1 LNARRRPSHVE
12 RRNAPVNQ
20 GFAFSNRHHDLMERD
35 ALAVLGWRYR
45 PRIIFCRGRG
55 VVVTDVD
62 GNDYYDMSSGMMA
75 LPLGHAHPE
84 IVETIRRQAGEF
96 MHESSWYSN
105 PWAIEFAE
113 LIGSTLPAGLKL
125 VNFAVTGSEAN
136 EVAIRMALSA
146 TRKFDIVSVIRG
158 LHGGSLAVEA
168 MTTVGGARRKGLGPL
183 TIPASRNAVLAPFC
197 YRCPVN
203 LTYPACDIACL
214 ETSEHLLEHLTS
226 KEIAAIIAEP
236 ILVPGGMIVPP
247 DGWLVRLKALA
258 ERWGALLI
266 LDEAQLA
273 PARTGKMWGF
283 QHDGAVPDIVTF
295 AKGLSGG
302 MAICGAVTTPEIAGR
317 AVGNL
322 GLPWSGTYPADPLPS
337 AVALK
342 NLQIVLR
349 DKLDE
354 RSDRLGTV
362 LRRKLDALKERHEC
376 VGDVRGRGLYQ
387 MLDIVKDK
395 RGRTPD
401 PAMAERIRY
410 NAVAERAVF
419 ICVKN
424 FIRFCP
430 PLVIGEAEL
439 DEAVG
444 RLDAAI
450 QRAER
455 GEPKDLD
462 FSSSSS
468 LAAEG
473 P

>member
-1 LNARRRPSHVE
+1 MSKQL
-12 RRNAPVNQ
+12 Q
-20 GFAFSNRHHDLMERD
+20 FSNWHRDLMERD
-35 ALAVLGWRYR
+35 ALSVLGWRYS
-45 PRIIFCRGRG
+45 PRIIFRRGRG
-55 VVVTDVD
+55 IVITDVD
-62 GNDYYDMSSGMMA
+62 GNDYFDMSSGMMA
-75 LPLGHAHPE
+75 LPLGHSHPE
-84 IVETIRRQAGEF
+84 VVETIREQAGEF

-113 LIGSTLPAGLKL
+113 LIGSTLPPGLKL

-136 EVAIRMALSA
+136 EIAMRMALSV
-146 TRKFDIVSVIRG
+146 THKFDIVSVIRG

-168 MTTVGGARRKGLGPL
+168 MTTVGGQRRKGLGPL

-203 LTYPACDIACL
+203 LTYPSCNVACL
-214 ETSEHLLEHLTS
+214 DTSEHLIEHITS
-226 KEIAAIIAEP
+226 KDIAAFIAEP

-247 DGWLVRLKALA
+247 DEWLPRLKTLA
-258 ERWGALLI
+258 KKWGALLI

-283 QHDGAVPDIVTF
+283 QHYDVVPDIVTF
-295 AKGLSGG
+295 AKGMSGG
-302 MAICGAVTTPEIAGR
+302 MAICGTVTTSEIAER
-317 AVGNL
+317 AAGNL

-342 NLQIVLR
+342 NLQVVLR

-354 RSDRLGTV
+354 RSARLGAI
-362 LRRKLDALKERHEC
+362 LRRKLDALKEKHEC
-376 VGDVRGRGLYQ
+376 LGDVRGRGLYQ
-387 MLDIVKDK
+387 MLDIVTDK
-395 RGRTPD
+395 KTKTPD

-410 NAVAERAVF
+410 NAVQERAIF
-419 ICVKN
+419 ICVRN

-430 PLVIGEAEL
+430 PLIISEAEL

-444 RLDAAI
+444 RLGAAI
-450 QRAER
+450 KRAEN
-455 GEPKDLD
+455 GEPRDLD

-468 LAAEG
+468 LAAVA

>member
-1 LNARRRPSHVE
+1 VHTQEE
-12 RRNAPVNQ
+12 RILSEQ
-20 GFAFSNRHHDLMERD
+20 LSFSNWHRNLMERD
-35 ALAVLGWRYR
+35 ALAVLGWRYQ
-45 PRIIFCRGRG
+45 PRIIFSRGHG
-55 VVVTDVD
+55 IVIIDVD
-62 GNDYYDMSSGMMA
+62 GNGYYDMSSGMMA

-84 IVETIRRQAGEF
+84 IVETIREQAGEF

-136 EVAIRMALSA
+136 EIAMRIALSA
-146 TRKFDIVSVIRG
+146 THKFDIVSVIRG
-158 LHGGSLAVEA
+158 LHGGTLAVEA

-203 LTYPACDIACL
+203 LTYPSCNIACL
-214 ETSEHLLEHLTS
+214 EASETLLEHLTS

-247 DGWLVRLKALA
+247 DGWLKRLKALA

-283 QHDGAVPDIVTF
+283 LHEDVVPDIVTF

-302 MAICGAVTTPEIAGR
+302 MAICGAVTTSALAER

-354 RSDRLGTV
+354 RAARLGGI
-362 LRRKLDALKERHEC
+362 LRHKLDALKKKHEC

-395 RGRTPD
+395 RSKTPD

-410 NAVAERAVF
+410 NAVRERAIF

-430 PLVIGEAEL
+430 PLIITEAEL

-444 RLDAAI
+444 RLERAI
-450 QRAER
+450 QCAER

-468 LAAEG
+468 LAAAV